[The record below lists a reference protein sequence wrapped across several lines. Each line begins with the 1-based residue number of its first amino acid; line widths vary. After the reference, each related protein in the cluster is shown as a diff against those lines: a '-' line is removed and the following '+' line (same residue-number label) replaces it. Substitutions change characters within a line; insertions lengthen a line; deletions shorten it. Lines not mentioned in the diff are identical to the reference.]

1 MVELSVASL
10 DSVFHALSDATRRA
24 ILRDVSREART
35 VGQIAAPYSMSL
47 AAVSKHLQV
56 LERAEL
62 IRREKKGN
70 YRMVRLNAD
79 ALRAAQAWLTYYE
92 NFWTGQMDAL
102 QSYLEAAETPGEDVR
117 NGNSGDGSAE
127 G

>member
-1 MVELSVASL
+1 MVESSVAEL
-10 DSVFHALSDATRRA
+10 DFVFHALSDATRRA
-24 ILRDVSREART
+24 ILRDVALEAKT
-35 VGQIAAPYSMSL
+35 VGEIAEPYDMSL

-62 IRREKKGN
+62 IWREKKGN

-79 ALRAAQAWLTYYE
+79 ALRGAQAWLSYYE
-92 NFWTGQMDAL
+92 NFWTGQLNAL
-102 QSYLEAAETPGEDVR
+102 QSYLEAAETPREDVR

>member
-35 VGQIAAPYSMSL
+35 VGQIAEPYNMSL

-56 LERAEL
+56 LERADL

-70 YRMVRLNAD
+70 FRMVQLNAES
-79 ALRAAQAWLTYYE
+79 LRAAQEWLCHHQNLLAGPVGGPPKY
-92 NFWTGQMDAL
+92 
-102 QSYLEAAETPGEDVR
+102 PGT
-117 NGNSGDGSAE
+117 
-127 G
+127 

>member
-1 MVELSVASL
+1 MVELPVASL

-35 VGQIAAPYSMSL
+35 VGQIAEPYNMSL

-56 LERAEL
+56 LERADL

-70 YRMVRLNAD
+70 FRMVQLNAD
-79 ALRAAQAWLTYYE
+79 SLRAAQEWLAYYE
-92 NFWTGQMDAL
+92 TFWTGQLDAL
-102 QSYLEAAETPGEDVR
+102 QNYLETAETPGEDVR
-117 NGNSGDGSAE
+117 NGNSGTGTE
-127 G
+127 KE

>member
-35 VGQIAAPYSMSL
+35 VGQIAEPYNMSL

-56 LERAEL
+56 LERADL

-70 YRMVRLNAD
+70 FRMVQLNAD
-79 ALRAAQAWLTYYE
+79 NLRAAQEWLAYYE
-92 NFWTGQMDAL
+92 TFWTGQLDAL
-102 QSYLEAAETPGEDVR
+102 QNYLETAETPGEDVR
-117 NGNSGDGSAE
+117 DGNFGAGTE
-127 G
+127 EE